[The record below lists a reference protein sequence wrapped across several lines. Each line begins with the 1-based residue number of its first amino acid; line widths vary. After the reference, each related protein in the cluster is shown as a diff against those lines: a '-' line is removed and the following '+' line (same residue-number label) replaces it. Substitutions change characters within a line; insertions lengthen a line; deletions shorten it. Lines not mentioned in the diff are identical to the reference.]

1 MWKDYSSSYIKRNRA
16 SSISV
21 IAVSLIATLFLSLIC
36 TLFFNFWTYE
46 TDGIIAAEGN
56 WHGRITASA
65 DMMEI
70 TKIQNFPNVESAFT
84 NNELSDEQMVT
95 VDIVFHNP
103 KTVYEDMPLIA
114 EQMRLDASAVS
125 CHTVLLA
132 NYLIHDPNDAT
143 PPLLLLFY
151 IFIVVIVSISL
162 IMIIHNAFAVSM
174 NARIHQF
181 GIFSSVGATPSQ
193 IRTCLLQEALALS
206 SISIVVGTVLGIV
219 ISAGVVVAT
228 NVVAADVAGR
238 HTAVFQYH
246 PLVLVVTLVAAFIT
260 VLFSAY
266 IPAKKLSKITPIE
279 AIKNTGGLQLK
290 KKKKS
295 HILSLLFG
303 IEGELAGNALKAQKK
318 ALRTATRSLTLS
330 FLAFT
335 IMLCFFTLSG
345 ISTNH
350 TYFERYQD
358 VWDAMV
364 TVKNTDISEFE
375 MTEDLQANQDLGSC
389 TVYQKAVAVSLIP
402 NDLQSDE
409 LKALGGLGTVA
420 GSSVTSVENGYLVKV
435 PLMIMDDKSFEE
447 YCSQIG
453 VTPNLG
459 GAVVLNRIWDN
470 INSNF
475 RYKQYI
481 PFVNESQNVISVQ
494 NKDNAEA
501 SVEIGVLA
509 YTQEVPILREEY
521 DNYALVQFIPLSMW
535 KNIAGTIGNAEA
547 DTYVRVLADAE
558 LSLADANALE
568 VSVVNLISK
577 EYVIESENR
586 IQEKVSNDEMMDG
599 YMMIIGAFCILFATI
614 GIANVFSNTLGFIQQ
629 RKREFVQ
636 YMSIGMTEANIRKM
650 FSIEALVIAGRP
662 LLITLPLTV
671 IFVAF
676 MITSSYLDPMEF
688 LVEAPILEIL
698 LFIVAIF
705 VFVGLAYYFGG
716 RRILKS
722 DMIETL
728 RNNTLM

>member
-1 MWKDYSSSYIKRNRA
+1 MWKDYSSSYIKSNRA

-21 IAVSLIATLFLSLIC
+21 IAASLIATLFLSLIC

-65 DMMEI
+65 DVMEI
-70 TKIQNFPNVESAFT
+70 TKIQNFPNVESAII
-84 NNELSDEQMVT
+84 NNDLSDEQMVT

-103 KTVYEDMPLIA
+103 KTAYEDMPLIA
-114 EQMRLDASAVS
+114 EQMGLDASAVS

-174 NARIHQF
+174 NARVHQF

-206 SISIVVGTVLGIV
+206 SVSIVAGTVLGIA
-219 ISAGVVVAT
+219 ISAGIVQIT

-246 PLVLVVTLVAAFIT
+246 PMVLILTLVAAFIT
-260 VLFSAY
+260 VIFSAY

-295 HILSLLFG
+295 RILSLLFG

-358 VWDAMV
+358 VWDVMV
-364 TVKNTDISEFE
+364 TVKNTSISEFE
-375 MTEDLQANQDLGSC
+375 MTESLQAKPELGSF
-389 TVYQKAVAVSLIP
+389 TVYQKAVAVSKIS
-402 NDLQSDE
+402 NDMQSDE
-409 LKALGGLGTVA
+409 LMALGGLGTVA
-420 GSSVTSVENGYLVKV
+420 GTSVTGVEDGYLVKV
-435 PLMIMDDKSFEE
+435 PLVIMDDKSFEA

-453 VTPNLG
+453 VTPNLNG
-459 GAVVLNRIWDN
+459 VIALNRIWDN

-475 RYKQYI
+475 RYKEYV
-481 PFVNESQNVISVQ
+481 PFVNEGQNIITIQ
-494 NKDNAEA
+494 NRDNAENFVDVDVI
-501 SVEIGVLA
+501 S
-509 YTQEVPILREEY
+509 YTQEVPALREEY
-521 DNYALVQFIPLSMW
+521 DTYAWVQFISLSMW
-535 KNIAGTIGNAEA
+535 ENIAGTIGIAEA
-547 DTYVRVLADAE
+547 DTYVRVLADSE
-558 LSLADANALE
+558 LSLAEANELDAA
-568 VSVVNLISK
+568 VVNLLNK
-577 EYVIESENR
+577 DYEIESENR
-586 IQEKVSNDEMMDG
+586 IQEKVSDDEMMDG
-599 YMMIIGAFCILFATI
+599 FMAIIGAFCVLLATI

-629 RKREFVQ
+629 RRREFVQ

-650 FSIEALVIAGRP
+650 FGIEALVIAGRP

-671 IFVAF
+671 VFVGF
-676 MITSSYLDPMEF
+676 MITASYLDPMEF
-688 LVEAPILEIL
+688 LVEAPILEIS

-705 VFVGLAYYFGG
+705 GFVGLAYYLGG
-716 RRILKS
+716 KKILKS
-722 DMIETL
+722 DMAETL
-728 RNNTLM
+728 RNDTLV

>member
-1 MWKDYSSSYIKRNRA
+1 MWKDYSASFIKSNRA

-21 IAVSLIATLFLSLIC
+21 ITASLIATLFLSLIC
-36 TLFFNFWTYE
+36 TVFFNFWTYE
-46 TDGIIAAEGN
+46 TDGIIASEGN
-56 WHGRITASA
+56 WHGRITASV
-65 DMMEI
+65 DVMEI
-70 TKIQNFPNVESAFT
+70 AKIQNFPNVESAII
-84 NNELSDEQMVT
+84 NNDLSDGQKVT

-103 KTVYEDMPLIA
+103 KTAYEDMPLIA
-114 EQMRLDASAVS
+114 EQMGLDASAVV

-174 NARIHQF
+174 NARVYQF

-193 IRTCLLQEALALS
+193 IRTCLLQEALALGS
-206 SISIVVGTVLGIV
+206 VSIVLGTVLGIAV
-219 ISAGVVVAT
+219 SAGVVAAT
-228 NVVAADVAGR
+228 NVMAVDVAGR

-246 PLVLVVTLVAAFIT
+246 PFVLVITLLSAFMT

-266 IPAKKLSKITPIE
+266 IPAKKLSKVTPIE

-295 HILSLLFG
+295 RILSLLFG

-358 VWDAMV
+358 MWDVMV

-375 MTEDLQANQDLGSC
+375 ITEDLQENQELGNC

-409 LKALGGLGTVA
+409 LKALGGLETVA
-420 GSSVTSVENGYLVKV
+420 ESSVTSVENGYLVKV
-435 PLMIMDDKSFEE
+435 PLVIMEDKSFEE
-447 YCSQIG
+447 YCTQIG
-453 VTPNLG
+453 VTPNLD
-459 GAVVLNRIWDN
+459 GAIVLNRIWDN

-494 NKDNAEA
+494 NRDNAEA

-509 YTQEVPILREEY
+509 YTQEVPVLREEY
-521 DNYALVQFIPLSMW
+521 DNYALVQFISLSMW
-535 KNIAGTIGNAEA
+535 ENIAGTIGNAEA
-547 DTYVRVLADAE
+547 DMYVRVLADAE
-558 LSLADANALE
+558 LSLEDANTLE
-568 VSVVNLISK
+568 TFVVNMIGN

-599 YMMIIGAFCILFATI
+599 YMMIVGAFCILLATI

-629 RKREFVQ
+629 RKREFVR
-636 YMSIGMTEANIRKM
+636 YMSIGMTETNIRKM

-671 IFVAF
+671 VLVGF
-676 MITSSYLDPMEF
+676 MITSSHLDPMEF
-688 LVEAPILEIL
+688 LVEAPILEIS

-705 VFVGLAYYFGG
+705 IFVGLAYYLGG
-716 RRILKS
+716 KKILKS
-722 DMIETL
+722 DMAETL
-728 RNNTLM
+728 RNDTIV

>member
-1 MWKDYSSSYIKRNRA
+1 MWKDYSASFIKSNRV

-21 IAVSLIATLFLSLIC
+21 TAASLIATVFLSLIC

-65 DMMEI
+65 DAMQM
-70 TKIQNFPNVESAFT
+70 TKIQNFPNVESVII
-84 NNELSDEQMVT
+84 NNDLSDGQMVI

-103 KTVYEDMPLIA
+103 KTAYEDMLLIA
-114 EQMRLDASAVS
+114 EQMGLDASVVS

-132 NYLIHDPNDAT
+132 NYLIHDPNDVT

-193 IRTCLLQEALALS
+193 ISTCLLQEALALS
-206 SISIVVGTVLGIV
+206 SISIVVGTVLGIG
-219 ISAGVVVAT
+219 ISAGVVTAT

-246 PLVLVVTLVAAFIT
+246 PLVLVITLLSAFMT

-266 IPAKKLSKITPIE
+266 IPAKKLSKVTPIE

-295 HILSLLFG
+295 RILSLLFG

-318 ALRTATRSLTLS
+318 VLKTATRSLTLS

-335 IMLCFFTLSG
+335 IMQCFFTLSG
-345 ISTNH
+345 ISTNY

-358 VWDAMV
+358 VWDVMV

-375 MTEDLQANQDLGSC
+375 MIEDLQANQELSSC

-435 PLMIMDDKSFEE
+435 PFVIMDDKSFEE
-447 YCSQIG
+447 YCNQIG
-453 VTPNLG
+453 VTPNLD
-459 GAVVLNRIWDN
+459 GAIVLNRIWDN

-481 PFVNESQNVISVQ
+481 PFVNESQNVISIQ
-494 NKDNAEA
+494 NRDDAERTA
-501 SVEIGVLA
+501 QVEVIA
-509 YTQEVPILREEY
+509 YTQDVPVIREEY
-521 DNYALVQFIPLSMW
+521 DNYALVQFISLSMW
-535 KNIAGTIGNAEA
+535 ENIAGTIGNAEA
-547 DTYVRVLADAE
+547 DMYVRVLADVE
-558 LSLADANALE
+558 LSLEDANVLE
-568 VSVVNLISK
+568 TSVVNMIGND
-577 EYVIESENR
+577 YVTESENR
-586 IQEKVSNDEMMDG
+586 IQEKASNNEMMDG
-599 YMMIIGAFCILFATI
+599 FIMIIGAFCVLLATI

-629 RKREFVQ
+629 REREFVQ

-671 IFVAF
+671 VFVGF
-676 MITSSYLDPMEF
+676 MISSSYLDPMEF
-688 LVEAPILEIL
+688 WVEAPILEIS

-705 VFVGLAYYFGG
+705 VFVGLAYYLGG
-716 RRILKS
+716 RRILKA
-722 DMIETL
+722 DMAETL
-728 RNNTLM
+728 RNDTIV

>member
-1 MWKDYSSSYIKRNRA
+1 MWKDYSASFIKSNRA

-21 IAVSLIATLFLSLIC
+21 IAASLIATLFLSLIC

-46 TDGIIAAEGN
+46 TDGIIVAEGN

-65 DMMEI
+65 DVMEI
-70 TKIQNFPNVESAFT
+70 TKIQNFPNVESAII

-103 KTVYEDMPLIA
+103 KTTYEDMPLIA
-114 EQMRLDASAVS
+114 EQMGLDASSVS

-132 NYLIHDPNDAT
+132 NYLIHDPNDTT

-151 IFIVVIVSISL
+151 IFIVIIVSISL
-162 IMIIHNAFAVSM
+162 VMIIHNAFAVSM
-174 NARIHQF
+174 NARVHQF

-206 SISIVVGTVLGIV
+206 SVSIVVGTVLGIAV
-219 ISAGVVVAT
+219 SAGVVVAT

-246 PLVLVVTLVAAFIT
+246 PFVLVVTLLSAFVT

-266 IPAKKLSKITPIE
+266 IPAKKLSKVTPIE

-295 HILSLLFG
+295 RILSLLFG

-358 VWDAMV
+358 VWDVMV
-364 TVKNTDISEFE
+364 TVKNTGITEFE
-375 MTEDLQANQDLGSC
+375 ATDELQENKELGNC
-389 TVYQKAVAVSLIP
+389 TTYQKAVAVSLIP

-435 PLMIMDDKSFEE
+435 PLVIMDDKSFEE

-453 VTPNLG
+453 VTPNFD
-459 GAVVLNRIWDN
+459 GAIVLNRIWDN

-475 RYKQYI
+475 RYKQYV
-481 PFVNESQNVISVQ
+481 PFVNESQNVISIQ
-494 NKDNAEA
+494 NRDDAESTA
-501 SVEIGVLA
+501 QVEVIA
-509 YTQEVPILREEY
+509 YTQDVPVLREEY
-521 DNYALVQFIPLSMW
+521 DNYALVQFISLSMW
-535 KNIAGTIGNAEA
+535 ENIAGTIGNAEA
-547 DTYVRVLADAE
+547 DMYVRVLADAE
-558 LSLADANALE
+558 LSLEDANALE
-568 VSVVNLISK
+568 TFVVNMIGND
-577 EYVIESENR
+577 YVIESENR

-599 YMMIIGAFCILFATI
+599 FMMIIGAFCVLLATI
-614 GIANVFSNTLGFIQQ
+614 GIANVFSNTLGFIQL

-671 IFVAF
+671 VFVGF
-676 MITSSYLDPMEF
+676 MITASYLDPMEF
-688 LVEAPILEIL
+688 LVEAPILEIS

-705 VFVGLAYYFGG
+705 VFVGLAYYIGG
-716 RRILKS
+716 KKILKS
-722 DMIETL
+722 DMAEIL
-728 RNNTLM
+728 RNDTIV

>member
-1 MWKDYSSSYIKRNRA
+1 MSAPLDIFYIEDDV
-16 SSISV
+16 SIAQ
-21 IAVSLIATLFLSLIC
+21 AVKEYF
-36 TLFFNFWTYE
+36 
-46 TDGIIAAEGN
+46 
-56 WHGRITASA
+56 
-65 DMMEI
+65 
-70 TKIQNFPNVESAFT
+70 
-84 NNELSDEQMVT
+84 EQLNYIVT
-95 VDIVFHNP
+95 VFPMIEEVKKTMLSYVPAIVLIDWNMP
-103 KTVYEDMPLIA
+103 DGQGDDLCRWIRSKWEDLPI
-114 EQMRLDASAVS
+114 
-125 CHTVLLA
+125 
-132 NYLIHDPNDAT
+132 
-143 PPLLLLFY
+143 
-151 IFIVVIVSISL
+151 IFLTARSDNHL
-162 IMIIHNAFAVSM
+162 IMIIHNAFAMSM
-174 NARIHQF
+174 NARVHQF

-206 SISIVVGTVLGIV
+206 SISIVVGTVLGIA
-219 ISAGVVVAT
+219 ISAGIVQIT

-246 PLVLVVTLVAAFIT
+246 PIVLVLTLVAAFIT

-266 IPAKKLSKITPIE
+266 IPAKKLSKVTPIE

-295 HILSLLFG
+295 RILSLLFG

-330 FLAFT
+330 FLAFA

-358 VWDAMV
+358 VWDVMV
-364 TVKNTDISEFE
+364 TVKNTTISEFE
-375 MTEDLQANQDLGSC
+375 MTESLQANQELGSC

-435 PLMIMDDKSFEE
+435 PLVIMDDKSFEE

-453 VTPNLG
+453 VAPNLD
-459 GAVVLNRIWDN
+459 GAIVLNRIWDN

-475 RYKQYI
+475 RYKQYV

-494 NKDNAEA
+494 NRDNAESSA
-501 SVEIGVLA
+501 QVEVLA
-509 YTQEVPILREEY
+509 YTQEVPVLREEY
-521 DNYALVQFIPLSMW
+521 DNYALVQFISLSMW
-535 KNIAGTIGNAEA
+535 ENIAGTIGNAEA
-547 DTYVRVLADAE
+547 DMYIRVLADAE
-558 LSLADANALE
+558 LSLADANALDA
-568 VSVVNLISK
+568 SVVNLISK

-599 YMMIIGAFCILFATI
+599 YMMIIGAFCILLATI

-662 LLITLPLTV
+662 LLITLPLTIV
-671 IFVAF
+671 FVGF

-705 VFVGLAYYFGG
+705 VFVGLAYYLGG
-716 RRILKS
+716 KKILKS
-722 DMIETL
+722 DMAETL
-728 RNNTLM
+728 RNDTLV

>member
-1 MWKDYSSSYIKRNRA
+1 MWKDYSSSYIKSNKA

-21 IAVSLIATLFLSLIC
+21 IAASLIATLFLSMIC
-36 TLFFNFWTYE
+36 SLFFNFWTYE
-46 TDGIIAAEGN
+46 TDGIIEEGN
-56 WHGRITASA
+56 WHGRITASVDA
-65 DMMEI
+65 MDI
-70 TKIQNFPNVESAFT
+70 TTIQNFPNVESAII
-84 NNELSDEQMVT
+84 NSELSDEQMVT

-103 KTVYEDMPLIA
+103 KTTYEDMPLIA
-114 EQMRLDASAVS
+114 GQMGLDASAVS

-151 IFIVVIVSISL
+151 IFIMIIVSISL
-162 IMIIHNAFAVSM
+162 VMIIHNAFAVSM
-174 NARIHQF
+174 NARVHQV

-206 SISIVVGTVLGIV
+206 SVSIVAGTVLGIA
-219 ISAGVVVAT
+219 ISAGIVQIT

-246 PLVLVVTLVAAFIT
+246 PMVLVLTLVAAFVT
-260 VLFSAY
+260 VIFSAY

-279 AIKNTGGLQLK
+279 AVKNTGGLQLK
-290 KKKKS
+290 KKNKS
-295 HILSLLFG
+295 RILSLVFG

-358 VWDAMV
+358 VWDVMV
-364 TVKNTDISEFE
+364 TVKNTSISEFE
-375 MTEDLQANQDLGSC
+375 MTESLQAKPELGSF
-389 TVYQKAVAVSLIP
+389 TVYQKAVAVSKIS
-402 NDLQSDE
+402 NDMQSDE
-409 LKALGGLGTVA
+409 LMALGGLGTVA
-420 GSSVTSVENGYLVKV
+420 GTSVTGVEDGYLVKV
-435 PLMIMDDKSFEE
+435 PLVIMDDKSFEE

-453 VTPNLG
+453 VTPDLNG
-459 GAVVLNRIWDN
+459 VIVLNRIWDN

-475 RYKQYI
+475 RYKEYV
-481 PFVNESQNVISVQ
+481 PFVNEGQNVITIQ
-494 NKDNAEA
+494 NRDNAENFVDIDVI
-501 SVEIGVLA
+501 S
-509 YTQEVPILREEY
+509 YTQEVSALREEY

-535 KNIAGTIGNAEA
+535 ENIAGTIGNAEA
-547 DTYVRVLADAE
+547 DTYVRVLADSE
-558 LSLADANALE
+558 LSLAEANELDAT
-568 VSVVNLISK
+568 VVNLLNK
-577 EYVIESENR
+577 DYEIESENR
-586 IQEKVSNDEMMDG
+586 IQEKVSDDEMMDG
-599 YMMIIGAFCILFATI
+599 FMAIIGAFCVLLATI

-629 RKREFVQ
+629 RRREFVQ

-650 FSIEALVIAGRP
+650 FGVEALVIAGRP

-671 IFVAF
+671 VFVGF
-676 MITSSYLDPMEF
+676 MITASYLDPMEF
-688 LVEAPILEIL
+688 LEEVPILEIS

-705 VFVGLAYYFGG
+705 VFVGLAYYLGG
-716 RRILKS
+716 KKILKS
-722 DMIETL
+722 DMAETL
-728 RNNTLM
+728 RNDTLL

>member
-1 MWKDYSSSYIKRNRA
+1 MWKDYSSSYIKSNRA
-16 SSISV
+16 SSTSV
-21 IAVSLIATLFLSLIC
+21 IAASLIATLFLSLIC

-65 DMMEI
+65 DVMEI
-70 TKIQNFPNVESAFT
+70 TKIQNFPNVESAII

-103 KTVYEDMPLIA
+103 KTAYEDMLLIA
-114 EQMRLDASAVS
+114 EQMGLDASVVS

-143 PPLLLLFY
+143 SPLLLLFY

-174 NARIHQF
+174 NARVHQF

-193 IRTCLLQEALALS
+193 IRACLLQEALALS
-206 SISIVVGTVLGIV
+206 SVSIVVGTILGIA
-219 ISAGVVVAT
+219 ISAGIVAAT

-238 HTAVFQYH
+238 HMAVFQYH
-246 PLVLVVTLVAAFIT
+246 PLVFVITLLAAFLT

-266 IPAKKLSKITPIE
+266 IPAKKLSKVTPIE

-295 HILSLLFG
+295 RILSLVFG

-318 ALRTATRSLTLS
+318 ALRTTTRSLTLS

-358 VWDAMV
+358 VWDVMV
-364 TVKNTDISEFE
+364 TIKNTGITEFE
-375 MTEDLQANQDLGSC
+375 MTEDLQANQELGSC

-435 PLMIMDDKSFEE
+435 PLVIMDDKSFEE
-447 YCSQIG
+447 YCRQIG

-459 GAVVLNRIWDN
+459 GAIVLNRIWDN

-481 PFVNESQNVISVQ
+481 PFVNESQNVISIQ
-494 NKDNAEA
+494 NRDNAESSA
-501 SVEIGVLA
+501 QVEVIA
-509 YTQEVPILREEY
+509 YTQEVPVLREEY
-521 DNYALVQFIPLSMW
+521 DNYALVQFISSSMW
-535 KNIAGTIGNAEA
+535 ENIAGIIGNAEA
-547 DTYVRVLADAE
+547 DTYVRVLADDE
-558 LSLADANALE
+558 VSLAEVNALE
-568 VSVVNLISK
+568 TSVVNLIGK
-577 EYVIESENR
+577 DYVTESENR
-586 IQEKVSNDEMMDG
+586 IREKVSNDEIMDG
-599 YMMIIGAFCILFATI
+599 FMMIIGAFCVLLATI

-629 RKREFVQ
+629 RRREFVQ

-650 FSIEALVIAGRP
+650 FCIEALVIAGRP

-671 IFVAF
+671 VFVGF
-676 MITSSYLDPMEF
+676 MITASYLDPMEF

-698 LFIVAIF
+698 LFFVAIF
-705 VFVGLAYYFGG
+705 VFVGLAYYLGG
-716 RRILKS
+716 KKILKS
-722 DMIETL
+722 DMAEIL
-728 RNNTLM
+728 RNDTLV

>member
-1 MWKDYSSSYIKRNRA
+1 MWKDYSSSYIKSNRA

-21 IAVSLIATLFLSLIC
+21 IAASLIGTLFLSLIC

-46 TDGIIAAEGN
+46 MDGIIAAEGN

-65 DMMEI
+65 DVMEI
-70 TKIQNFPNVESAFT
+70 TKIQNFPNVESAII
-84 NNELSDEQMVT
+84 NNDLSDEQMVT

-103 KTVYEDMPLIA
+103 KTAYEDMPLIA
-114 EQMRLDASAVS
+114 EQMGLDASAVS

-206 SISIVVGTVLGIV
+206 SVSIVVGTVLGIAV
-219 ISAGVVVAT
+219 SAGVVAAT

-246 PLVLVVTLVAAFIT
+246 PLVLVVTMLSAFVT
-260 VLFSAY
+260 VFFSAY
-266 IPAKKLSKITPIE
+266 IPAKKLSKVTPIE

-295 HILSLLFG
+295 RILSLLFG
-303 IEGELAGNALKAQKK
+303 IEGELAGNALKVQKK

-335 IMLCFFTLSG
+335 TMLCFFTLSG

-358 VWDAMV
+358 VWDVMV

-375 MTEDLQANQDLGSC
+375 MTEDLQANQGLGNC

-435 PLMIMDDKSFEE
+435 PLVIMDDKSFEE

-453 VTPNLG
+453 VTPNLD
-459 GAVVLNRIWDN
+459 GAIVLNRIWDS

-494 NKDNAEA
+494 NRDKAEA

-509 YTQEVPILREEY
+509 YTQEVPVLREEY
-521 DNYALVQFIPLSMW
+521 DNYALVQFISLSMW
-535 KNIAGTIGNAEA
+535 ENISGTIGNAEA

-558 LSLADANALE
+558 LSLADSNALDA
-568 VSVVNLISK
+568 SVVNLISK

-599 YMMIIGAFCILFATI
+599 YMMIVGAFCILLATI

-629 RKREFVQ
+629 RKREFFQ

-662 LLITLPLTV
+662 LLITLPLTIV
-671 IFVAF
+671 FVGF
-676 MITSSYLDPMEF
+676 MIASSYLDPMEF
-688 LVEAPILEIL
+688 LVEAPILEII

-705 VFVGLAYYFGG
+705 VFVGLAYYIGG
-716 RRILKS
+716 KKILKS
-722 DMIETL
+722 DMAETL
-728 RNNTLM
+728 RNDTLV